1 MALWRA
7 TRGRAFERRREQEA
21 RSRLQ
26 WESYSRSFA
35 RAAICCSAQAR
46 WSAPRGP
53 RSPSSG
59 RREAAER
66 LGQRRER
73 LRELLSAERDAL
85 EAELQPGRGT
95 EPAGMRE
102 RCAEL
107 RAAREGRRRQVSA
120 AGGRC
125 CAGRCAMAASTDTAV
140 CAQVAEQLLREHWKQ
155 NCAELREVRGQR
167 VKASRNGLSGKGPPE
182 GISSHRDT
190 HSSSTAHSPI
200 P

>member
-120 AGGRC
+120 AGGGALWPRPPTLLSALRSPSSC
-125 CAGRCAMAASTDTAV
+125 CASTGSRTALSSGRCAV
-140 CAQVAEQLLREHWKQ
+140 
-155 NCAELREVRGQR
+155 
-167 VKASRNGLSGKGPPE
+167 SG
-182 GISSHRDT
+182 
-190 HSSSTAHSPI
+190 
-200 P
+200 